1 MPLLPLSLDICYNQS
16 IRTLKFCEHYDFEK
30 QRQVNFSK
38 GMRNTKGTLDYLHSD
53 LWGPSRVPSNDGANY
68 MLTIINDFSKRV
80 WTFFLKHKSDVF
92 ATFKEWKI
100 MIEKQIKCLH
110 NDNCLEFCSDEFD
123 ALCRSEGIVR
133 HHTDVGTPQ
142 QNRVNERMN
151 ITIMEKVRYMLSNA
165 KLSKS
170 FWA

>member
-1 MPLLPLSLDICYNQS
+1 MSLMPLSLDICYNQS
-16 IRTLKFCEHYDFEK
+16 TRTLKFCEHYVFEK
-30 QRQVNFSK
+30 QRRVKFSK
-38 GMRNTKGTLDYLHSD
+38 GMHNTKGTLDYLHFG
-53 LWGPSRVPSNDGANY
+53 LWGPSRVPSNGGANY

-110 NDNCLEFCSDEFD
+110 NDNGLEFCSDEFD

-142 QNRVNERMN
+142 QNRVNEWMN
-151 ITIMEKVRYMLSNA
+151 ITIMEKVCYMLSNA